1 MCCNLWCVIHENEL
15 PLLASTLNLR
25 PIEAALIPKTSFK
38 AQKYLLFEA
47 LILTL
52 ESSSSVNA
60 GAPPENEK
68 SMYAG
73 LSRVAMPFVGALGDE
88 TKDTNR
94 EGMSVVDVDMEMV
107 EEAEKSYKVR
117 ADIEGEGWHYTYRH
131 QGGGKVE

>member
-1 MCCNLWCVIHENEL
+1 M
-15 PLLASTLNLR
+15 AM
-25 PIEAALIPKTSFK
+25 
-38 AQKYLLFEA
+38 
-47 LILTL
+47 LTPNSL
-52 ESSSSVNA
+52 VNA
-60 GAPPENEK
+60 GAPPGNEQ

-88 TKDTNR
+88 TKDTNE

-107 EEAEKSYKVR
+107 EEAEKNYKVR